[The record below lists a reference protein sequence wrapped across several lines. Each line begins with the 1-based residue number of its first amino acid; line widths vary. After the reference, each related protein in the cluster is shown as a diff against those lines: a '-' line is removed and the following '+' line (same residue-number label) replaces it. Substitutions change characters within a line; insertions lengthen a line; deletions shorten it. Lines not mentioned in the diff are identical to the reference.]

1 MNDITPVGITNFR
14 NHDRRFGIKTD
25 DRRRHMY
32 IIGKTGMGKSTT
44 LENMIIEDIRQ
55 GKGVGI
61 VDPHGELAETVLR
74 YIPTNRVNDVVY
86 INPAD
91 MDFPVAFNIL
101 ETVDER
107 HKHLVASGLMGVF
120 KKIWP
125 DVWSPRMEYILNN
138 TLLALLDYPG
148 STMLGVNRLLSDKD
162 YRAKVMEKVKDPIV
176 KAFWVNEF
184 AKYNE
189 KFATEAIAPIQNK
202 VGQFLSASIIRNIV
216 GQVKSTI
223 NIREIMDEGKIL
235 ILNLSKGRIGEDNS
249 RLLGGML
256 ITKIQLSAM
265 ERVDIPEDQ
274 RRDFY
279 LYVDEFQNFATESFA
294 NILSEAR
301 KYHLSLIMAHQYIE
315 QLDEKVQAAV
325 FGNVG
330 TIITFRVGA
339 GDAEFLVKE
348 FTPRFTE
355 EDLVNLPKHSFYIKL
370 MIDGL
375 VSDPF
380 SSNGLPPFAKDDV
393 TGNEEKVIRVSRE
406 RYAKKRELVEDKII
420 RWTES
425 MQEEERRRAEQAP
438 SRPDR
443 GERFDRG
450 YGPPSR
456 PRPRPRQ
463 DFDDRPRQ
471 QQAQTRRIPPP
482 VPRTPPK
489 SAQAQPPL
497 SPQSQPSPVKPI
509 SLTDLAGKK
518 PTSFTLPKKSE

>member
-1 MNDITPVGITNFR
+1 
-14 NHDRRFGIKTD
+14 
-25 DRRRHMY
+25 
-32 IIGKTGMGKSTT
+32 
-44 LENMIIEDIRQ
+44 
-55 GKGVGI
+55 
-61 VDPHGELAETVLR
+61 
-74 YIPTNRVNDVVY
+74 
-86 INPAD
+86 
-91 MDFPVAFNIL
+91 
-101 ETVDER
+101 
-107 HKHLVASGLMGVF
+107 
-120 KKIWP
+120 
-125 DVWSPRMEYILNN
+125 
-138 TLLALLDYPG
+138 
-148 STMLGVNRLLSDKD
+148 
-162 YRAKVMEKVKDPIV
+162 
-176 KAFWVNEF
+176 
-184 AKYNE
+184 
-189 KFATEAIAPIQNK
+189 
-202 VGQFLSASIIRNIV
+202 
-216 GQVKSTI
+216 
-223 NIREIMDEGKIL
+223 
-235 ILNLSKGRIGEDNS
+235 
-249 RLLGGML
+249 LLGGML

-482 VPRTPPK
+482 VPRTHPK
-489 SAQAQPPL
+489 SAQGQPPL